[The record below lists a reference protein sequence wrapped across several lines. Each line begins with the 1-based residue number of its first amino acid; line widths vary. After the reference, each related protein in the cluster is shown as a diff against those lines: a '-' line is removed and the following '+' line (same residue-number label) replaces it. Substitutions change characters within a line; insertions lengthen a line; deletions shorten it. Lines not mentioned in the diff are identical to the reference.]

1 MKNPLPTKKNIRRI
15 TEFLNSPRG
24 LKYIPY
30 GLANRYIS
38 WFCKTSFAQKRF
50 FRKKLPIVEEFLEQF
65 PGRWDNQEVIAGF
78 FALNYLHGWR
88 ASAVSHFRK
97 SSFRRRVRVHG
108 LDAFR
113 KSYEKG
119 RGVIVL
125 GSHFGLPAVSFSV
138 FPRLGYRN
146 FYTIIGEKGSD
157 SVKFKGMHEKN
168 KPKTLVFKRG
178 GESGAFGLLFE
189 AKKLLEEGGIL
200 HLLGDGAH
208 GRASHNLPLL
218 GKVRGFRA
226 TFAELSVL
234 TGAAVFPVFII
245 PRKGKII
252 VTIEKPLN
260 TGKEDMERDERV
272 KLAVKEYAAIVEKK
286 WMENPQYI
294 NGGFMEMYNHSIM
307 IPDEGLKD
315 N

>member
-1 MKNPLPTKKNIRRI
+1 MKNPLLTKKNIRRI

-30 GLANRYIS
+30 GLANLYIS

-65 PGRWDNQEVIAGF
+65 PGRWDRQEVIAGF

-97 SSFRRRVRVHG
+97 CSFRRRVKING
-108 LDAFR
+108 LKEFR
-113 KSYEKG
+113 KSYEEG

-125 GSHFGLPAVSFSV
+125 GSHFGLPAVSFST
-138 FPRLGYRN
+138 FPRLGFTN
-146 FYTIIGEKGSD
+146 FYTILGEKGSD
-157 SVKFKGMHEKN
+157 SVKFRGMREKN
-168 KPKTLVFKRG
+168 KPGTLIFKRG

-189 AKKLLEEGGIL
+189 AKKLLEEGSIL

-208 GRASHNLPLL
+208 GRASHNLAFL
-218 GKVRGFRA
+218 GKMRGFRA

-234 TGAAVFPVFII
+234 TGAAIFPVFIT

-252 VTIEKPLN
+252 ITIENPLN
-260 TGKEDMERDERV
+260 TGSEDMEREERV
-272 KLAVKEYAAIVEKK
+272 NMTVREYAALLEKK
-286 WMENPQYI
+286 WMESPQYI
-294 NGGFMEMYNHSIM
+294 NGGFMEMYNHSIP
-307 IPDEGLKD
+307 ITDDEQAD
-315 N
+315 S